1 MKCNKLVELI
11 PDYLVGEVD
20 PPARSE
26 IEAHLAACAW
36 CKQEVSSLSSTWSRL
51 GDIPDEEPSP
61 LLAVRFRAMLEGY
74 REGTSHAPAAAR
86 PSRFGTW
93 WSQQWSPVALALQ
106 FIVALLFLA
115 AGLGAG
121 RYLAATPERNNRDLV
136 EMRREIHSMRQLV
149 ALSLLEQQSASERL
163 RGVTYSYQLSQPDDK
178 VISALMERLSL
189 DPNTNVRLASVDA
202 LSKFADQSAV
212 RRGLLE
218 ALTRQESPLVQ
229 IALIDALVQIRER
242 QSADTLRR
250 MSVDQNLNQAVRQRA
265 AWGLR
270 EIG

>member
-1 MKCNKLVELI
+1 
-11 PDYLVGEVD
+11 
-20 PPARSE
+20 
-26 IEAHLAACAW
+26 
-36 CKQEVSSLSSTWSRL
+36 
-51 GDIPDEEPSP
+51 
-61 LLAVRFRAMLEGY
+61 
-74 REGTSHAPAAAR
+74 
-86 PSRFGTW
+86 
-93 WSQQWSPVALALQ
+93 
-106 FIVALLFLA
+106 
-115 AGLGAG
+115 
-121 RYLAATPERNNRDLV
+121 
-136 EMRREIHSMRQLV
+136 MRREIHSMRQLV